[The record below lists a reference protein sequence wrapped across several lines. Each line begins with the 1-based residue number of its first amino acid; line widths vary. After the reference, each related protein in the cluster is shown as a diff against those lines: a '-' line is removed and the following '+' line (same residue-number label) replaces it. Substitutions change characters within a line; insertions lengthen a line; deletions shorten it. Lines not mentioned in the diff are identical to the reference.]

1 MLRFPCIRTRK
12 AIFSLTAA
20 ADGML
25 KRRCKLLIVII
36 FVCAAATHFAWAQT
50 QPAFTNTPLPATL
63 DEVIQARDGNFYGV
77 TRSGDSGQLGLYR
90 RCSLDCGTIYRI
102 TPTGTVTPIYTFTL
116 AAEGT
121 NGIGPSGVVQGP
133 DGYLYG
139 ITVSGGPFLCNPGDF
154 NNDPTCGVYF
164 KVGLDGKD
172 FTVLHQFNSADIGTG
187 NAFEPLVMADDG
199 NFYGVAYGI
208 ATGTPL
214 STLFR
219 ASPNGTVTKFHT
231 LTQAEG
237 AEAGGRMVQSTDGYL
252 YGSSGPNY
260 ASGSAANCGS
270 LFRLTT
276 SGLFNIDH
284 EFFPVNKLC
293 TFFSFMTTLA
303 EGPDGALYGM
313 SAGTIAST
321 GFLSYIFRRNPTG
334 QVENVYTLDAATSSS
349 TIYNQPIFG
358 ADGNLYGA
366 IYDGGDATAN
376 AGTLF
381 QMSPSGTFA
390 VLHTFL
396 AGSDGGAPFGMLL
409 AASDGSIEGVTTNHR
424 NGSVQ
429 GLFKSA
435 LNLPAPV
442 QITLTTPTNS
452 GPAETVPLNASIT
465 LNWKV
470 LNAFSLTLQ
479 QCYAFAFG
487 PPQTNNN
494 PWSGK
499 QTGTYANTVLSG
511 SMTFIAP
518 NVPGTY
524 LYALTC
530 GGVES
535 GNATLTVGNTL
546 HLVTTD
552 LTKGVVS
559 VPYSQIL
566 KATGGTQPYL
576 WGALSKLPAGLT
588 VDQSG
593 GFLIGT
599 PTQFGTYQVTVGV
612 QDSSST
618 PLQAS
623 GTFPLK
629 IDSGLQLSQALPNGV
644 VGTAYNN
651 TAVASGGLGPYKWA
665 LTSGKLPDGLTLNAT
680 SGVVFGTPTKAGKFS
695 FAITLQDGEGTPA
708 MVTQAYT
715 VASNVPP
722 LTIVDVTFPTCTVNV
737 LCQGQ
742 FTAMGGT
749 TPFTWS
755 ILSGTTFPPGLI
767 LNPNGSFS
775 GKPLQHSF
783 SSNPFELRV
792 QVTDSETPP
801 AIDLGLSSLSYLTV
815 LTGLKIVSV
824 PLPQATL
831 GAPYHAPPL
840 VASGGIPPYTWKIS
854 PLDPGVKY
862 EFYEDPDGSLR
873 SNGPVT
879 PGTFAL
885 VYIVSDSEN
894 FAGTLSAGET
904 LMVVSPTGNSST
916 TLSSSNA
923 TAGSR
928 MPVTLTAEVSSAATT
943 PTGSITF
950 LNGAVTLGTTI
961 LDATG
966 TASLVTSFSTV
977 GVYTLSATYSGNA
990 AINGS
995 TSPSITETVVTPTVS
1010 AAFNP
1015 GTLTIASGSSGTL
1028 NITLTPTGGYSG
1040 TVTFSCGAPVPP
1052 HISCSFSP
1060 ASIVIAAGGSPVTDV
1075 LTVNTAAQTTASLQG
1090 PLHDGGGGHNAILAF
1105 IFPISFLS
1113 LVGLR
1118 RKAAKVPGLLTGA
1131 LLLLLTLSSV
1141 AILSG
1146 CGSSSPITPKGTY
1159 SVPVV
1164 LNLSAGP
1171 TQSLTVS
1178 ITVD

>member
-334 QVENVYTLDAATSSS
+334 QIENVYTLDAATSSS

-524 LYALTC
+524 QYALTC

-535 GNATLTVGNTL
+535 GFGTLNVGSSINL
-546 HLVTTD
+546 LTTS
-552 LTKGVVS
+552 LANGVVS
-559 VPYSQIL
+559 VPYSAELQAAGGIL
-566 KATGGTQPYL
+566 PYT
-576 WGALSKLPAGLT
+576 WSGKVPGALTIDPL
-588 VDQSG
+588 G
-593 GFLIGT
+593 GYVIGT
-599 PTQFGTYQVTVGV
+599 PKQFGDYRVTINV
-612 QDSSST
+612 QDSSH
-618 PLQAS
+618 PALQAS
-623 GTFPLK
+623 ETLSLH
-629 IDSGLQLSQALPNGV
+629 IDSGLKLAGSLPNGV
-644 VGTAYNN
+644 IGKAYTA
-651 TAVASGGLGPYKWA
+651 TATATGGLQPYNWI
-665 LTSGKLPDGLTLNAT
+665 LGSGNKLPDGLTLNPT
-680 SGVVFGTPTKAGKFS
+680 TGVVFGTPTKIGKFT
-695 FAITLQDGEGTPA
+695 FLITVQDSEGA
-708 MVTQAYT
+708 AAELTQSYT
-715 VASNVPP
+715 VTIATSP
-722 LTIVDVTFPTCTVNV
+722 LMVDGSGGYFQNCTVNFP
-737 LCQGQ
+737 CQGNT
-742 FTAMGGT
+742 FEAVGGT
-749 TPFTWS
+749 PPYTWAVAT
-755 ILSGTTFPPGLI
+755 GTKFPPGLI
-767 LNPNGSFS
+767 LQSGGLVA
-775 GKPLQHSF
+775 GKPTQYSPNDDFVLA
-783 SSNPFELRV
+783 V
-792 QVTDSETPP
+792 QVTDSSTP
-801 AIDLGLSSLSYLTV
+801 ALTASGTANIYILSGLQ
-815 LTGLKIVSV
+815 IVSI
-824 PLPQATL
+824 PLPVATV
-831 GAPYHAPPL
+831 GVRYHSPPP
-840 VASGGIPPYTWKIS
+840 VATGGTPPYTWFIVPEIS
-854 PLDPGVKY
+854 STLREY
-862 EFYEDPDGSLR
+862 QRNPDGSL
-873 SNGPVT
+873 SSPGPKTAGVLLLHYTVT
-879 PGTFAL
+879 
-885 VYIVSDSEN
+885 DSEGIS
-894 FAGTLSAGET
+894 AQAILDATLT
-904 LMVVSPTGNSST
+904 VITPPIPST
-916 TLSSSNA
+916 TLLSTSNNS
-923 TAGSR
+923 AGTGMSI
-928 MPVTLTAEVSSAATT
+928 TLTAKVSSTGGI
-943 PTGSITF
+943 PTGLVTF
-950 LNGAVTLGTTI
+950 LNGTMSLGTVA
-961 LDATG
+961 LDATA
-966 TASLVTSFSTV
+966 TATLNTTFSTI
-977 GVYTLSATYSGNA
+977 GVDTLTAAYSGTTTIA
-990 AINGS
+990 GS
-995 TSPSITETVVTPTVS
+995 ISPSITETVVTPTVS